1 MIAIFQLNIT
11 KLKNSNMKNLITTSI
26 LLCFIIL
33 PLISAAQNYIYVGT
47 KQYDALDDWKFGG
60 LNVVFAKSSS
70 NSGILFIEGR
80 ESQFKTERFG
90 TDLIIYLKNGK
101 QLVLSPRIAY
111 DRLDGNISAA
121 YSVSAINLIQL
132 KNFDIFKIRFS
143 VIDQMFGNV
152 DNYTALNERSEYKTM
167 KVPAPEAEHM
177 TEMERMR
184 KNIESESLG
193 IDRSDIFERPKKY
206 YYKYETFKVASHSV
220 PTSTLIRAFY
230 E

>member
-1 MIAIFQLNIT
+1 
-11 KLKNSNMKNLITTSI
+11 
-26 LLCFIIL
+26 
-33 PLISAAQNYIYVGT
+33 
-47 KQYDALDDWKFGG
+47 
-60 LNVVFAKSSS
+60 
-70 NSGILFIEGR
+70 
-80 ESQFKTERFG
+80 
-90 TDLIIYLKNGK
+90 
-101 QLVLSPRIAY
+101 
-111 DRLDGNISAA
+111 
-121 YSVSAINLIQL
+121 
-132 KNFDIFKIRFS
+132 
-143 VIDQMFGNV
+143 MFGNV

-193 IDRSDIFERPKKY
+193 VTDYSNPFAKAEYY

>member
-1 MIAIFQLNIT
+1 
-11 KLKNSNMKNLITTSI
+11 MKNLITTLI
-26 LLCFIIL
+26 CLLCFIIL
-33 PLISAAQNYIYVGT
+33 PLNVAAQNYIYVGT

-101 QLVLSPRIAY
+101 QLVLSPRIAC

-132 KNFDIFKIRFS
+132 KNFNIFKIRFS

-193 IDRSDIFERPKKY
+193 VTDYSNPFAKAEYY

>member
-1 MIAIFQLNIT
+1 MIAIFQLNIS

-33 PLISAAQNYIYVGT
+33 PLISVAQNYIYVGT
-47 KQYDALDDWKFGG
+47 KQYEALDEWKFES

-121 YSVSAINLIQL
+121 YSISAINLSQL
-132 KNFDIFKIRFS
+132 KNFDIYKIRYS
-143 VIDQMFGNV
+143 VIDQMLGTVN
-152 DNYTALNERSEYKTM
+152 NYTALNERSKYERF
-167 KVPAPEAEHM
+167 KVTVPEAANM
-177 TEMERMR
+177 TQIERMTQ
-184 KNIESESLG
+184 NIESELVYFMGESE
-193 IDRSDIFERPKKY
+193 IK
-206 YYKYETFKVASHSV
+206 YYKYETIKTASYSI
-220 PTSTLIRAFY
+220 PTSTLISAFY
-230 E
+230 D